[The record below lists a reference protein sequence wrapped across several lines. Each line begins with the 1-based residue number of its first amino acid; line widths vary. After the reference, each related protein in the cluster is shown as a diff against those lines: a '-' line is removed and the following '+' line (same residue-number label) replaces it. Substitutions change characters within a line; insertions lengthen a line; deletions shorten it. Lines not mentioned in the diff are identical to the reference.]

1 MMGYGPGS
9 LFRRM
14 WPAVVAVATLP
25 ASVLGFGLVTTPAA
39 GADTVSMLA
48 STAPPSPPSST
59 PAPPAPPTLLRAT
72 TVTSTSVTLTWTAAV
87 PGCCA
92 ITNYTIMYPEAF
104 SDVIPTT
111 TVGNVT
117 TATITISPT
126 RQYQIRVAARDS
138 VGHTSPWSNQII
150 VVAPA
155 TDDGPDTVPPGS
167 PTSLTNR
174 NGTLYWSAASD
185 NVGVT
190 GYQVYRYDGWYTST
204 LLGTATSTTYQLP
217 PSATTGPGPR
227 IQFYVRARDAAGN
240 LSAASNTVDATSSTP
255 PADLPPTA
263 PRDLSVSRITSTS
276 ATLTWTAAEPGC
288 CDITG
293 YTISYF
299 PAFHDLGETAR
310 VGNVTTAT
318 ITLKPATQYRVI
330 VQASD
335 SGGHGS
341 PSSDPL
347 TIVTPATDTGPD
359 TVPPGAPGTLTVSD
373 VTTASATL
381 NWTPATDNV
390 GVTGY
395 QVYRWDGSFNSTLV
409 ATVPGTSHTL
419 SLAPSVPNRYYVRAR
434 DAAGNVS
441 IATNEVRVDPPTGP
455 TTSPPGPTCAVTY
468 QKQAEWP
475 GGFVTN
481 VTIGNTATTTVD
493 GWTLAFTFPG
503 DQRIT
508 TLWSA
513 TYTQSGS
520 AVTIRN
526 AGWNGTI
533 AAGASVS
540 FGFQGTWSGSNASP
554 TAFSLNGAPCR

>member
-1 MMGYGPGS
+1 M
-9 LFRRM
+9 
-14 WPAVVAVATLP
+14 AT
-25 ASVLGFGLVTTPAA
+25 APAA
-39 GADTVSMLA
+39 GADTVSTLA
-48 STAPPSPPSST
+48 STVPPSTPPVT
-59 PAPPAPPTLLRAT
+59 PAPPAPPALLTAAR
-72 TVTSTSVTLTWTAAV
+72 VTSTSVTLSWTASV

-92 ITNYTIMYPEAF
+92 ITNYTIMYPEPF

-117 TATITISPT
+117 TATINISPT
-126 RQYQIRVAARDS
+126 HQYTIRVAAKDS
-138 VGHTSPWSNQII
+138 AGHTSPWSNQII

-155 TDDGPDTVPPGS
+155 TDSGPDTVPPGS

-174 NGTLYWSAASD
+174 NGTLYWSAAPD

-190 GYQVYRYDGWYTST
+190 GYHVYKFDGWYTST
-204 LLGTATSTTYQLP
+204 LLGTVTSTTYQLP
-217 PSATTGPGPR
+217 PSATTGPGPH
-227 IQFYVRARDAAGN
+227 IQFYVRAMDAAGN

-263 PRDLSVSRITSTS
+263 PRNLAVSRITSTS
-276 ATLTWTAAEPGC
+276 VTLTWTAAEPGC

-293 YTISYF
+293 YTIGYF
-299 PAFHDLGETAR
+299 RAFYDLAESVR

-318 ITLKPATQYRVI
+318 ITLRPATQYRVI

-335 SGGHGS
+335 SGGHS
-341 PSSDPL
+341 SQSSDPL
-347 TIVTPATDTGPD
+347 TIITPATDTGPD
-359 TVPPGAPGTLTVSD
+359 TVPPSAPGTLTVSD
-373 VTTASATL
+373 VTTTSAKL
-381 NWTPATDNV
+381 NWTPSTDNV

-395 QVYRWDGSFNSTLV
+395 HVYRWDGVFTSTLV
-409 ATVPGTSHTL
+409 ATVPGTSYPV

-455 TTSPPGPTCAVTY
+455 TTAPPSPTCAVTY
-468 QKQAEWP
+468 QKQSEWP
-475 GGFVTN
+475 GGFVAD
-481 VTIGNTATTTVD
+481 VTIENTATTAVD
-493 GWTLAFTFPG
+493 GWALAFTFPG

-513 TYTQSGS
+513 TYAQSGS

-526 AGWNGTI
+526 ASWNGTI

-540 FGFQGTWSGSNASP
+540 FGFQGTWSGSNAAP
-554 TAFSLNGAPCR
+554 TSFSLNGTPCR

>member
-1 MMGYGPGS
+1 MYGGS
-9 LFRRM
+9 LFRRL
-14 WPAVVAVATLP
+14 WPAFVAAAALPVAV
-25 ASVLGFGLVTTPAA
+25 LGVGLATTPAA
-39 GADTVSMLA
+39 GAGTVSTLA
-48 STAPPSPPSST
+48 SSVPPPAPAST
-59 PAPPAPPTLLRAT
+59 PAPPAPPTLLTAT
-72 TVTSTSVTLTWTAAV
+72 QVTSTSVTLSWTASIA
-87 PGCCA
+87 GCCA
-92 ITNYTIMYPEAF
+92 ITNYTIMYPEPF

-111 TVGNVT
+111 VVGNVT
-117 TATITISPT
+117 TATINISPT
-126 RQYQIRVAARDS
+126 HQYNIRVAARDS
-138 VGHTSPWSNQII
+138 EGHTSPWSNQIV

-155 TDDGPDTVPPGS
+155 SDSGPDTVPPGS

-174 NGTLYWSAASD
+174 NGTLYWTAAPD

-190 GYQVYRYDGWYTST
+190 GYHVYRYDGWYTST
-204 LLGTATSTTYQLP
+204 LVGTATSTTYQLP
-217 PSATTGPGPR
+217 PSATTGPGPH

-263 PRDLSVSRITSTS
+263 PRDLAVSRVTSTS

-288 CDITG
+288 CDVTG
-293 YTISYF
+293 YTIGYF
-299 PAFHDLGETAR
+299 QAFYDLGETVR

-318 ITLKPATQYRVI
+318 ITLKPATQYLV
-330 VQASD
+330 VVNASD
-335 SGGHGS
+335 SGGHSS
-341 PSSDPL
+341 PSSNSL

-359 TVPPGAPGTLTVSD
+359 TVPPSAPGTLTVTD
-373 VTTASATL
+373 VTTTSAKL
-381 NWTPATDNV
+381 NWTPSTDNV

-395 QVYRWDGSFNSTLV
+395 NVYRWDGVFNSTLV
-409 ATVPGTSHTL
+409 ATVPGTSYQL
-419 SLAPSVPNRYYVRAR
+419 SIAPSVPNRYYVRAR

-441 IATNEVRVDPPTGP
+441 IATNEVRVNPPTGP
-455 TTSPPGPTCAVTY
+455 TTPPPDPTCAVTY
-468 QKQAEWP
+468 QKQSEWP
-475 GGFVTN
+475 GGFVADI
-481 VTIGNTATTTVD
+481 TIKNTATAAVD

-526 AGWNGTI
+526 AGWNGTL

-540 FGFQGTWSGSNASP
+540 FGFQGSWSGSNAVP
-554 TAFSLNGAPCR
+554 TGFSLNGTPCR